1 MPPAIAFY
9 DVVLFIHV
17 SAVVI
22 AFGVIFAYP
31 VIFSVLGRRPV
42 AERAGFH
49 EAQRVIGQRLISPAL
64 LVVVLAGAY
73 LASDGHYW
81 SKVWVTVP
89 LIIAIVTGAMGGV
102 FFAPRER
109 KLAELARSGGG
120 GDYET
125 VYAQVRTGGMVAAAL
140 ILVAIFFMTTK
151 PG

>member
-1 MPPAIAFY
+1 MLPAIAFY
-9 DVVLFIHV
+9 DVVLFVHV

-42 AERAGFH
+42 AERAPFH
-49 EAQRVIGQRLISPAL
+49 DAQQAVGRRLISPAL

-89 LIIAIVTGAMGGV
+89 LIIAVVIGAMGGA
-102 FFAPRER
+102 FFTPRDR

-120 GDYET
+120 SDYEK
-125 VYAQVRTGGMVAAAL
+125 VYTQVRTGGMVAAGL
-140 ILVAIFFMTTK
+140 VLVAIFFMTTK